1 MCARKGTEGSNPSL
15 SATKRTAVLP
25 SEAKHPRRQT
35 GRDDRGA
42 LARTNFHPKRW
53 KLLPR
58 RMKVGPLAMNGDQN
72 RASMGALQPKVH
84 PNRAKIAHAEPSIAV
99 DGGKRA
105 LLRPDFRALR
115 FRVHLNEGKFLPLR
129 EKFRSIGE
137 KFLPIRMKLRSS
149 HPAVHRVQVA
159 ADGGEMSFRSPHAPL
174 LVIRAGVSS
183 LEADAAS
190 PRAGLQRPRARV
202 GRRRPRAPRRISD
215 TV

>member
-1 MCARKGTEGSNPSL
+1 
-15 SATKRTAVLP
+15 
-25 SEAKHPRRQT
+25 
-35 GRDDRGA
+35 
-42 LARTNFHPKRW
+42 
-53 KLLPR
+53 
-58 RMKVGPLAMNGDQN
+58 MKVGPLAMNGDQN
-72 RASMGALQPKVH
+72 RASMGALQ
-84 PNRAKIAHAEPSIAV
+84 PSIAV

-159 ADGGEMSFRSPHAPL
+159 ADGGEMSLRSPHAPL